1 MQQEKRWAVAEL
13 RSIDCAVGEKS
24 VHASLFPG
32 CKFRVARL
40 LSTALA
46 VKRRRHR
53 FPIDRS
59 KFSLFKPLPLDAAIQ
74 RRDSRAAP
82 RAREGRLNISAKPAA
97 VEIHGNFVDG
107 REIEAGSGML
117 DVRNPATGDV
127 IARIPNSTAEDID
140 RAMKSARAAFEG
152 RAWGGMDIRA
162 RARLVNRLADA
173 FEANLDQLYRLE
185 TLNNGRPVNE
195 TRAQLSRLPDFLRYF
210 AGLALARRDAVIPV
224 EGSYL
229 NYTLR
234 TPIGIVANCTP
245 FNHPLMIMC
254 KSLAAVL
261 ATGCVTVVKPSEY
274 TPLTTLKLAQIFTE
288 AGLPPG
294 VFNVVLG
301 LGQSAGRMLA
311 EHRDINKLVLTGG
324 TEAGRI
330 AGAAAAKVFAHQTM
344 ELGGKTP
351 VMVFGDYDV
360 DQAVNYAAFG
370 AFIGAGQTCVCASRH
385 IVQATIY
392 DEFVEKLRAKTLS
405 IRIGDP
411 FDPATQLGP
420 VISARQRDRVLQ
432 YSGFGREDGA
442 RLVTGGV
449 AAKVSGHDNGYFV
462 EPTVFADVKSDMRIF
477 QEEVFG
483 PFTSVTPFKDE
494 ADALRLANDSPF
506 GLAAAIRTRDIGRAH
521 RVASA
526 VKAGIV
532 WINDHHRLDPA
543 SPWGG
548 VDDSGLGREFGTE
561 SFDDHF
567 NTKSVM
573 VATGDQPFDWY
584 RDTAAKR
591 RLN

>member
-1 MQQEKRWAVAEL
+1 M
-13 RSIDCAVGEKS
+13 
-24 VHASLFPG
+24 
-32 CKFRVARL
+32 
-40 LSTALA
+40 
-46 VKRRRHR
+46 
-53 FPIDRS
+53 
-59 KFSLFKPLPLDAAIQ
+59 
-74 RRDSRAAP
+74 
-82 RAREGRLNISAKPAA
+82 NISAQPAA
-97 VEIHGNFVDG
+97 TDVEIHGNFVDG
-107 REIEAGSGML
+107 REIEAGSGQML

-127 IARIPNSTAEDID
+127 IVRIPNSTAEDID

-173 FEANLDQLYRLE
+173 FEANLEALYRLE
-185 TLNNGRPVNE
+185 TLNNGRPLNE
-195 TRAQLSRLPDFLRYF
+195 TRAQLSRLPDFFRYF
-210 AGLALARRDAVIPV
+210 AGLALSRRDAVIPV

-261 ATGCVTVVKPSEY
+261 ASGCVTVVKPSEY

-301 LGQSAGRMLA
+301 LGQSAGKMLA
-311 EHRDINKLVLTGG
+311 EHPDINKLVLTGG

-330 AGAAAAKVFAHQTM
+330 AGGAAAKVFAHQTM

-351 VMVFGDYDV
+351 VMVFDDYDV

-370 AFIGAGQTCVCASRH
+370 AFVGAGQTCVCASRH
-385 IVQATIY
+385 IVQASIY
-392 DEFVEKLRAKTLS
+392 DEFVEKLKAKTKA

-420 VISARQRDRVLQ
+420 VISARQRDRVLL

-449 AAKVSGHDNGYFV
+449 AAHVPGHEGGFFV
-462 EPTVFADVKSDMRIF
+462 EPTVFSDVKSDMRIF
-477 QEEVFG
+477 QQEVFG
-483 PFTSVTPFKDE
+483 PFTSVTRFTDE

-506 GLAAAIRTRDIGRAH
+506 GLAAAIRTRDVGRAH

-548 VDDSGLGREFGTE
+548 VDDSGIGREFGTE

-573 VATGDQPFDWY
+573 VATHDQPFDWY
-584 RDTAAKR
+584 RDTATQR